1 MPTGLFFFV
10 FVLFFFSAKRFLNR
24 ASVFPPPVT
33 HGSLSFGFHFACD
46 AAYLLHAEWEF
57 DPRFEANGHTCS
69 GNTQYADWTKL
80 KAPFFYVV
88 CLWPRR
94 SFKLNKRDHRPA
106 VFLAPLIELF
116 GGVREET
123 GVAVRAFSRAV
134 ELVPAYDGVDTLGHG
149 AKGLK
154 MFPRTSKKNLSI

>member
-1 MPTGLFFFV
+1 MRAFFFV
-10 FVLFFFSAKRFLNR
+10 FFSEKRFLNR
-24 ASVFPPPVT
+24 ANVFPPPLAR
-33 HGSLSFGFHFACD
+33 GARSFGFHFARGV
-46 AAYLLHAEWEF
+46 AYLLHAEWEF
-57 DPRFEANGHTCS
+57 DSRFEANGHAAS

-80 KAPFFYVV
+80 KAPFFYVGCIFF
-88 CLWPRR
+88 CLRR
-94 SFKLNKRDHRPA
+94 SFKLNKRDHWPA

-154 MFPRTSKKNLSI
+154 MFP